1 MFQYLQPTH
10 FLPGAD
16 GTYNKV
22 EMFTPNA
29 INLVGFKE
37 IYPDIYVPIFTLLQF
52 TVYFGWLH
60 VAEVLINPFGE
71 DDEDFDCNY
80 IIDRN
85 VQINYLEVEGGE
97 DGEELEDPYQGA
109 LPTSLPHTVESF
121 KTRDLPPVFPT
132 EDLIDQL
139 TKEDMALHLEE
150 TGEEVSLSVGN
161 QGSPYMRRGSLIPGS
176 PYVRRGSLIH
186 VNSPVI
192 FMNSEHEDISEE

>member
-1 MFQYLQPTH
+1 
-10 FLPGAD
+10 
-16 GTYNKV
+16 
-22 EMFTPNA
+22 MFTPNA

-37 IYPDIYVPIFTLLQF
+37 NNFDIYVPIFTLLQF
-52 TVYFGWLH
+52 IVYFGWLH

-85 VQINYLEVEGGE
+85 VQINYLEVDGGE

-121 KTRDLPPVFPT
+121 KNRDLPPVFPT
-132 EDLIDQL
+132 EDLIEQL
-139 TKEDMALHLEE
+139 TKEDMALHPEE
-150 TGEEVSLSVGN
+150 TVEEVSLSVGI
-161 QGSPYMRRGSLIPGS
+161 QGSPYMRRGSL
-176 PYVRRGSLIH
+176 LH

-192 FMNSEHEDISEE
+192 FMNPEHESIPEE

>member
-1 MFQYLQPTH
+1 MY
-10 FLPGAD
+10 
-16 GTYNKV
+16 
-22 EMFTPNA
+22 TPNA
-29 INLVGFKE
+29 INLVGFKQNNF
-37 IYPDIYVPIFTLLQF
+37 DIYVPIFTLLQF
-52 TVYFGWLH
+52 IVYFGWLH

-150 TGEEVSLSVGN
+150 TVEEVSLSVGI
-161 QGSPYMRRGSLIPGS
+161 QGSPYMRRGSLF
-176 PYVRRGSLIH
+176 H

-192 FMNSEHEDISEE
+192 FMNPEHEKIPEE

>member
-1 MFQYLQPTH
+1 ML
-10 FLPGAD
+10 
-16 GTYNKV
+16 
-22 EMFTPNA
+22 TPNA
-29 INLVGFKE
+29 VNLVGLDD
-37 IYPDIYVPIFTLLQF
+37 ICPDLYIPIFTLLQF
-52 TVYFGWLH
+52 IFYFGWLH

-132 EDLIDQL
+132 EDLIDHM
-139 TKEDMALHLEE
+139 TKEDMALQPKEIE
-150 TGEEVSLSVGN
+150 EEVLTNIGI
-161 QGSPYMRRGSLIPGS
+161 QGSPAISRVHLDSLNTSVVIRNAGPGK
-176 PYVRRGSLIH
+176 
-186 VNSPVI
+186 
-192 FMNSEHEDISEE
+192 

>member
-1 MFQYLQPTH
+1 MDE
-10 FLPGAD
+10 D
-16 GTYNKV
+16 GTYKQADR
-22 EMFTPNA
+22 FAPNT
-29 INLVGFKE
+29 INLVGHDDS
-37 IYPDIYVPIFTLLQF
+37 IPDLFIPIFTLLQF
-52 TVYFGWLH
+52 IFYFGWLH

-132 EDLIDQL
+132 EDLIDHM
-139 TKEDMALHLEE
+139 TKEDMALQPKEIE
-150 TGEEVSLSVGN
+150 EEVLTNIGI
-161 QGSPYMRRGSLIPGS
+161 QGSPAISRVHLDSLNTSVVIRNAGPGK
-176 PYVRRGSLIH
+176 
-186 VNSPVI
+186 
-192 FMNSEHEDISEE
+192 

>member
-1 MFQYLQPTH
+1 MY
-10 FLPGAD
+10 
-16 GTYNKV
+16 
-22 EMFTPNA
+22 TPNA
-29 INLVGFKE
+29 INLVGFKQNNF
-37 IYPDIYVPIFTLLQF
+37 DIYVPIFTLLQF
-52 TVYFGWLH
+52 IVYFGWLH

-139 TKEDMALHLEE
+139 TKEDMALQPEDGAE
-150 TGEEVSLSVGN
+150 AGEEVLAAVMI
-161 QGSPYMRRGSLIPGS
+161 QGGLDLPNVIPQTLDLPGT
-176 PYVRRGSLIH
+176 
-186 VNSPVI
+186 PVI
-192 FMNSEHEDISEE
+192 FRHSGPGK

>member
-1 MFQYLQPTH
+1 
-10 FLPGAD
+10 
-16 GTYNKV
+16 
-22 EMFTPNA
+22 MFTPNA

-139 TKEDMALHLEE
+139 TKEDMALHEE
-150 TGEEVSLSVGN
+150 EAATGDEVSLSVGL
-161 QGSPYMRRGSLIPGS
+161 MGS
-176 PYVRRGSLIH
+176 PYVRRGSLLH
-186 VNSPVI
+186 VNSPVV
-192 FMNSEHEDISEE
+192 FRNSECENIPEE

>member
-1 MFQYLQPTH
+1 
-10 FLPGAD
+10 
-16 GTYNKV
+16 
-22 EMFTPNA
+22 MFTPNA
-29 INLVGFKE
+29 INFVGFKE

-52 TVYFGWLH
+52 IVYFGWLH

-85 VQINYLEVEGGE
+85 VQINYLEVDGGE

-121 KTRDLPPVFPT
+121 KSKDLPPVFPT

-139 TKEDMALHLEE
+139 TKEDMALHLEDTVE
-150 TGEEVSLSVGN
+150 DVSLSVGI
-161 QGSPYMRRGSLIPGS
+161 QGS
-176 PYVRRGSLIH
+176 PYVRRGSQIH

-192 FMNSEHEDISEE
+192 FMNPEHQKIPEE